1 MDHMNQLFVMFVMYS
16 GMFVMYSGMFVM
28 YSGMFVMYSGMFVM
42 YIGSP
47 FYRDSWLLLTT

>member
-1 MDHMNQLFVMFVMYS
+1 MDHINQLFV
-16 GMFVMYSGMFVM
+16 MFVMYSGMFVM